1 MGLSHQDVGPT
12 ILAKIQI
19 YIVTR
24 DNLLYPL
31 CYEIPCST
39 IDKVDLIKFQC
50 NLPIDR
56 ISASIFI
63 PDDQDRRILR
73 PWSRSVAREYGNI
86 PDYSF

>member
-31 CYEIPCST
+31 CYEVPCST

-50 NLPIDR
+50 NLRIDQ
-56 ISASIFI
+56 ISAFIFI

-73 PWSRSVAREYGNI
+73 P
-86 PDYSF
+86 